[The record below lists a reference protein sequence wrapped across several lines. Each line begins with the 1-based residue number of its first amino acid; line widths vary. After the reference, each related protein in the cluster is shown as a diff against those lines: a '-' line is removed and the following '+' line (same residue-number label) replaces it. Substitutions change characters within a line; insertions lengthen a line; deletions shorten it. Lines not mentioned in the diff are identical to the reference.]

1 MIEHPKIDCSFLTS
15 FFWVFLAFV
24 TNTISRVVSD
34 INLRFLRLVRGARDH
49 ALTVCDEWKR

>member
-34 INLRFLRLVRGARDH
+34 INLRYAGEEVGKRRARPRINCVR
-49 ALTVCDEWKR
+49 

>member
-24 TNTISRVVSD
+24 TNTISPRVVSD
-34 INLRFLRLVRGARDH
+34 INLRYACEEVGKRRARPRINCVR
-49 ALTVCDEWKR
+49 